1 MTIRVKD
8 YYIWVASV
16 YLMVKKT
23 KINLDISEIHF
34 WFTTGI
40 ILDQKET
47 RGIN

>member
-40 ILDQKET
+40 NFRPKGNQ
-47 RGIN
+47 RH